1 MKRRYTQAAP
11 FGPGGPKAVP
21 STKTATKNEKNRKS
35 SRRTCRQQARKDP
48 KTVLS
53 DKPAMGKPAAAGR
66 NGSATGDSPYE
77 NGHRTGRSCA
87 PHIGGTGGS
96 RTLVQTRNPKAFYT
110 LILRLILLPQ
120 PGRRRPS
127 YGPSLLIFANR
138 YRHPIRYFRLNDT
151 PVPSATERSFGGV
164 LVRQPPWTAGLSHF
178 TL

>member
-1 MKRRYTQAAP
+1 MLGVQTK
-11 FGPGGPKAVP
+11 
-21 STKTATKNEKNRKS
+21 KTADVQRFNN
-35 SRRTCRQQARKDP
+35 
-48 KTVLS
+48 
-53 DKPAMGKPAAAGR
+53 
-66 NGSATGDSPYE
+66 
-77 NGHRTGRSCA
+77 HRG
-87 PHIGGTGGS
+87 PGGS

-164 LVRQPPWTAGLSHF
+164 LV
-178 TL
+178 

>member
-1 MKRRYTQAAP
+1 MSCRIIHCLSSDL
-11 FGPGGPKAVP
+11 GGA
-21 STKTATKNEKNRKS
+21 
-35 SRRTCRQQARKDP
+35 
-48 KTVLS
+48 
-53 DKPAMGKPAAAGR
+53 
-66 NGSATGDSPYE
+66 
-77 NGHRTGRSCA
+77 
-87 PHIGGTGGS
+87 GGS